1 MKPSP
6 ERICPGSARASR
18 AGDRALAIA
27 NFSGNARCGNEENF
41 GEGAEIST
49 RGARAP
55 QNFRLPARG
64 IRST

>member
-1 MKPSP
+1 MK
-6 ERICPGSARASR
+6 RALDQIRLGSARAAR

-27 NFSGNARCGNEENF
+27 NFSCCGRCGDEEDF

-55 QNFRLPARG
+55 RNFPFATRNAR
-64 IRST
+64 